1 LKGEPDHLFH
11 NNGDGTFTDVSE
23 AAGVADKDA
32 SYGFTSTFVDVNN
45 DGRVDLLVAND
56 STPNYLYIN
65 KGDGTFEDVSMFSGF
80 ALNQDGRETASMGL
94 AVGDYRNDGLID
106 LYAGTF
112 SDDYKPLYRNEGNGN
127 YREISP
133 EMGIA
138 EATYPFLT
146 WSTEFIDY
154 DNDGWKDL
162 LAVNGHIYPQ
172 ADQYQWGTSYAQR
185 PYLLQ
190 DAVEASATANLPL
203 ALAHPPQQIVETAVA
218 GHAAA

>member
-1 LKGEPDHLFH
+1 MADG
-11 NNGDGTFTDVSE
+11 NGGRT
-23 AAGVADKDA
+23 

-45 DGRVDLLVAND
+45 DGRVDLVVAND

-65 KGDGTFEDVSMFSGF
+65 KGDGTFEDVSLFSGF

-138 EATYPFLT
+138 ENTYPFLT

-162 LAVNGHIYPQ
+162 LAINGHVYPQ
-172 ADQYQWGTSYAQR
+172 VDEHPWGTSF
-185 PYLLQ
+185 
-190 DAVEASATANLPL
+190 
-203 ALAHPPQQIVETAVA
+203 
-218 GHAAA
+218 AAAPVPFLHKFKREGCEVRDGSSRGGHWPCDGHPWPGSRVWRLV